1 MTTNMDDI
9 NNNPITGEEIAA
21 LVIGGQEINK
31 QLAAT
36 LAEQFKSYLTDK
48 AKQDGVAQAELINI
62 QTKAFQE
69 VKNMLSARDK
79 EIAELKKFIQKNSHT
94 TVTISYSTANA
105 LQWKKEISSTIE
117 TIRLRLNIS
126 RPETYGKVYDRIK
139 EKYGTD
145 VRALHEM
152 NKDNYESIISMCAF
166 NDGLRAKF
174 DSSLNDIYTPVRYEY
189 ADAMKMP
196 ENIRRDCLTIAPN
209 KPVNVTFKKIL
220 KKMGEVSSI
229 DINAYIFKNTSTT
242 KYARCTKS
250 YFVNNDDILF
260 AVYKRAVAELMNS
273 EV

>member
-1 MTTNMDDI
+1 MTINMDDI

-31 QLAAT
+31 QLAAN

-69 VKNMLSARDK
+69 VKEEM
-79 EIAELKKFIQKNSHT
+79 AELKMLVQKNSRP

-105 LQWKKEISSTIE
+105 LQWKKEISNTIE

-126 RPETYGKVYDRIK
+126 RPEAYGKVYDRIK

-152 NKDNYESIISMCAF
+152 NKDSYESIISMCAF

-174 DSSLNDIYTPVRYEY
+174 DSSLNDIYTSVRYEY

-196 ENIRRDCLTIAPN
+196 ENIRRDCLAIAPN

-250 YFVNNDDILF
+250 YFVSKDSILF
-260 AVYKRAVAELMNS
+260 AAYKRAVAELMNS